1 MLNHRKRKAA
11 FLSPVLLITCYLL
24 WTQRPVTIIRA
35 GSHAEYDPGFVLK
48 EFASKDRKF
57 EAYGIW

>member
-11 FLSPVLLITCYLL
+11 FLSLELLITCYLL

-35 GSHAEYDPGFVLK
+35 GSHAEYDPGFVL
-48 EFASKDRKF
+48 
-57 EAYGIW
+57 